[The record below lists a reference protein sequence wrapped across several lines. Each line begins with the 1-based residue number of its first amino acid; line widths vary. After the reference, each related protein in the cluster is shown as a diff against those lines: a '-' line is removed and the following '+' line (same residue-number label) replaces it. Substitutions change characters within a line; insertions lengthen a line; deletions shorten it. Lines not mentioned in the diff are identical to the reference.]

1 MTIYRI
7 FDSFITMYTYT
18 KGCYNTGNFEVLH
31 NNAKLYAAAVLS
43 GVGVWA
49 ILELLLGFGLYAMA
63 KKRNF
68 EKRYMAFIPF
78 VNMLYAGRLAG
89 ETRLF
94 GQRMKHAGVF
104 VMAAQIFA
112 VLVGGFT
119 IFAEVTLN
127 ANYLLKAVSSADGRT
142 LSLVYVTESGGAP
155 SSRFAMFLIGYVNV
169 ASYVLSIVELVYSVF
184 LFIPLRL
191 CSEHTRP
198 LRIRGLRF
206 FRFLFP
212 RRSRLSCSY

>member
-104 VMAAQIFA
+104 VMVAQIIA
-112 VLVGGFT
+112 LLVGAFS

-155 SSRFAMFLIGYVNV
+155 ASRFATFLIGYVNV
-169 ASYVLSIVELVYSVF
+169 ASYVLSIVELV
-184 LFIPLRL
+184 
-191 CSEHTRP
+191 
-198 LRIRGLRF
+198 
-206 FRFLFP
+206 
-212 RRSRLSCSY
+212 

>member
-7 FDSFITMYTYT
+7 FDTFITMYTYT

-31 NNAKLYAAAVLS
+31 SNAKLYAAAVLS

-78 VNMLYAGRLAG
+78 VNMLYAGRIAG

-104 VMAAQIFA
+104 VMAAQIIA
-112 VLVGGFT
+112 
-119 IFAEVTLN
+119 
-127 ANYLLKAVSSADGRT
+127 ANSTCLAGTSPDAVSRWGLPDFDSSVSRPASVPRM
-142 LSLVYVTESGGAP
+142 P
-155 SSRFAMFLIGYVNV
+155 S
-169 ASYVLSIVELVYSVF
+169 E
-184 LFIPLRL
+184 
-191 CSEHTRP
+191 
-198 LRIRGLRF
+198 
-206 FRFLFP
+206 
-212 RRSRLSCSY
+212 